1 MPVHNSEL
9 FLEECVSSVL
19 DQEGVSLELICVDD
33 CSTDSS
39 QRVLKRLRRWDRRM
53 KLIRQDTNLG
63 AGAARNVGIEAARGR
78 YVQFTDSDDMLPR
91 DALRSLYDAVRA
103 TGAEVARG
111 LLQRLDDGV
120 CRPWNGE
127 IAGVV
132 RAEASSLPEVR
143 GPREARVGSLLE
155 LPELWIPWFHY
166 CCLISTDLLRRGGI
180 RYPTPPSGENPA
192 VLAGEDPPFLAEV
205 LSSAR
210 RICVVPQPTYTYRL
224 WAHRPVGFAQ
234 IRDELASAEAVK
246 RIYGSRFAV
255 CWASYGPYIA
265 LNLQTRMQQ
274 AALDDEQR
282 SWCQRRLD
290 RLLDARAVLAD
301 ERAAD

>member
-1 MPVHNSEL
+1 
-9 FLEECVSSVL
+9 
-19 DQEGVSLELICVDD
+19 
-33 CSTDSS
+33 
-39 QRVLKRLRRWDRRM
+39 
-53 KLIRQDTNLG
+53 
-63 AGAARNVGIEAARGR
+63 
-78 YVQFTDSDDMLPR
+78 MLPP

-143 GPREARVGSLLE
+143 GRREARVGSLLE

-166 CCLISTDLLRRGGI
+166 CCLISTELLRRRGI
-180 RYPTPPSGENPA
+180 RYPSPPSGENPA

-210 RICVVPQPTYTYRL
+210 RICVVPQPTYTYRV
-224 WAHRPVGFAQ
+224 WAHRPIGFAQ
-234 IRDELASAEAVK
+234 IRDELASAEAV
-246 RIYGSRFAV
+246 
-255 CWASYGPYIA
+255 
-265 LNLQTRMQQ
+265 Q
-274 AALDDEQR
+274 ADLRVTLCGVLGD
-282 SWCQRRLD
+282 L
-290 RLLDARAVLAD
+290 RAVYRAQPPNAD
-301 ERAAD
+301 ATGSVGRGTTELVPASPRPPARRTRSVSGRTRGPTKGPGA